1 MIACAV
7 VYFIAGFFM
16 YAALFA
22 AIGSAVE
29 QESDAQYLMLP
40 AMLPLFASYVTAA
53 MAIQN
58 PEGQVAIIGS
68 YVPLTA
74 PILMLIRLPLGVAWW
89 ELVLSISGVLVT
101 AYAFVKLSA
110 RIFRTGI
117 LMHGK
122 KATARELFRWL
133 RHD

>member
-1 MIACAV
+1 MCDTRP
-7 VYFIAGFFM
+7 

-40 AMLPLFASYVTAA
+40 AMLPLFAAYITAV

-58 PEGQVAIIGS
+58 PEGQVAVIGS
-68 YVPLTA
+68 FVPLTA

-89 ELVLSISGVLVT
+89 ELVLSLLGVLATAYGFCPRVGADFPHRNFDARQENHRSGVVPL
-101 AYAFVKLSA
+101 
-110 RIFRTGI
+110 GPP
-117 LMHGK
+117 
-122 KATARELFRWL
+122 
-133 RHD
+133 